1 MSSMVRIKVDDARLR
16 KVLAGLSPQMNEKVR
31 KQGARRALT
40 PYLKTLRGL
49 WRSASFSGKPT
60 HRTAIARATRFDIRR
75 KGSGALAPLQIR
87 MGVQYGKKG
96 GTLAKG
102 RQRVWHL
109 LENGFKHRSGTVV
122 AGRRISTR
130 FATTNIQ
137 KLGES
142 IATETL
148 AAAKSV
154 LRL

>member
-1 MSSMVRIKVDDARLR
+1 MMRIRVDDERLR
-16 KVLAGLSPQMNEKVR
+16 QVLAGLSTQMNEKVR

-49 WRSASFSGKPT
+49 WRAAAFRGKPT
-60 HRTAIARATRFDIRR
+60 HRTAISRATRFDIRR
-75 KGSGALAPLQIR
+75 KGSGPSAPLAIR

-109 LENGFKHRSGTVV
+109 LENGFKHRGGTVV
-122 AGRRISTR
+122 AGRKISTR
-130 FATTNIQ
+130 FATGNIQ
-137 KLGES
+137 KIGES